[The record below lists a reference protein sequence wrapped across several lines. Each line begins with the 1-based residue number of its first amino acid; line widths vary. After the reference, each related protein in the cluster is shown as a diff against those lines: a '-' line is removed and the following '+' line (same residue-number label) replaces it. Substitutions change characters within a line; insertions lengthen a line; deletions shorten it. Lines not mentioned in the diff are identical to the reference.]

1 MICWYGTGR
10 TGWEWPLRIISTVLL
25 WGLVISGGVALRRYV
40 AGAQR
45 PTDLPAPTPTSKRVG
60 VKQPIT
66 SEIDKPDSRQ
76 RREVFDVVDSA
87 ARPATRRTSNTVFAP
102 AA

>member
-25 WGLVISGGVALRRYV
+25 WGLVISGTAALVRYLR
-40 AGAQR
+40 GARLTAPSAQ
-45 PTDLPAPTPTSKRVG
+45 APTSEGLGVERLAENETDELGYQRRGVVG
-60 VKQPIT
+60 VLDAATRP
-66 SEIDKPDSRQ
+66 
-76 RREVFDVVDSA
+76 A
-87 ARPATRRTSNTVFAP
+87 ARPTSNTVLAT